1 MKQKLMIISM
11 AVAALLLSTE
21 SIQAQSRVVRRSRTE
36 VRGDRNQNT
45 DRRIRQEDPA
55 RSRRG
60 TVVVAPTP
68 AMRIVDNDVIRSF
81 ERERFDSNRLK
92 MADMV
97 FSTGGYMTVAQIVR
111 VSEIF
116 DFDSNRVKF
125 LTSAYSNCVDRYNY
139 YLVLATLDYSS
150 SRDKVISYVMDHQ
163 KIRYAEGEPVRK
175 MTSSDMNNII
185 RALKKED
192 FDSHRQK
199 LAKMIVCGNLFTS
212 RQIADMAK
220 LFDYDSNRKE
230 FLLYAYDNCVD
241 PQNYLTAANTLDYSS
256 NRTELMRKI
265 GRR

>member
-36 VRGDRNQNT
+36 VRGDRNQNI
-45 DRRIRQEDPA
+45 DRRVRQEDPT

-60 TVVVAPTP
+60 TVVVTHTP

-81 ERERFDSNRLK
+81 ERESFDSNRLK

-97 FSTGGYMTVAQIVR
+97 FSTGGYMTVAQITR
-111 VSEIF
+111 ISEIF
-116 DFDSNRVKF
+116 DYDSNRIKF
-125 LTSAYSNCVDRYNY
+125 LTNAYSNCVDRYNY
-139 YLVLATLDYSS
+139 YLVLVTLDYSS
-150 SRDKVISYVMDHQ
+150 SREKVINYVMDHQ

-175 MTSSDMNNII
+175 ITTSDMNGII
-185 RALKKED
+185 RVLKKED
-192 FDSHRQK
+192 FDSYRIK
-199 LAKMIVCGNLFTS
+199 IARMIVCGNLFTS

-220 LFDYDSNRKE
+220 QFEYDSYRKE
-230 FLLYAYDNCVD
+230 FLLYAYDNCID

-265 GRR
+265 SKR